1 MGYQRLDENFNRE
14 SSIGGKPMRGVVRK
28 QKCGYEWMRVGYA
41 DAKFTL
47 GMTFVSLST
56 ILGCALWGYK
66 EIPETEWR
74 LTRFLAVYF
83 IATVLYLN
91 LGVWIHE
98 QLHCLAFRRTVYAKR
113 THITYIRQYVL
124 ALSGHYWVTGAIDY
138 RTMRRALSGP
148 LILVVSSFVVGGLGG
163 LILPGWWFPIMITM
177 AVVSLLDMIHDFY
190 WLLQIRLIGDK
201 GKYWDNGSE
210 LEVVWKE

>member
-1 MGYQRLDENFNRE
+1 
-14 SSIGGKPMRGVVRK
+14 MRGVVRK

-41 DAKFTL
+41 DVKFTL
-47 GMTFVSLST
+47 VMTFVSLST
-56 ILGCALWGYK
+56 LICCALWGYK

-74 LTRFLAVYF
+74 LARFLAVYF

-98 QLHCLAFRRTVYAKR
+98 QLHCLAFRGTVYEKR
-113 THITYIRQYVL
+113 THITYIRQYIL
-124 ALSGHYWVTGAIDY
+124 ALSGHYRVIGAIDY

-148 LILVVSSFVVGGLGG
+148 LILVVSLFVVGGLGS

-190 WLLQIRLIGDK
+190 WLLQIRLIGEK

-210 LEVVWKE
+210 LEVVWKA